1 MPTLPGVFGA
11 SSEGRF
17 RWLSSSIRPQIGP
30 NRLPGGLLPR
40 RGGPIPHG
48 VLFPKV
54 GSCGLRSPSLRMS
67 RHPRRRNLHLPHRA
81 LLRVLPARSPRHRQ
95 ALSRAVSLRRILPR
109 SSVPRRLFPNS
120 LPSRKLPISRPLSR
134 RLRRSLPMLRMRRPG
149 VPSRAKPRVNVRAH
163 PVPVQRQALQP
174 IRRCVP
180 SRAFLRPP

>member
-67 RHPRRRNLHLPHRA
+67 RHPRRRSLHLPRRA
-81 LLRVLPARSPRHRQ
+81 LLRVLPVRSPRHRQ
-95 ALSRAVSLRRILPR
+95 ALSRAVSLRRVLPR
-109 SSVPRRLFPNS
+109 SSVPRRLFPSS
-120 LPSRKLPISRPLSR
+120 LPSRKLPISIPLSR
-134 RLRRSLPMLRMRRPG
+134 RLRRSLPTLRMRRPG
-149 VPSRAKPRVNVRAH
+149 VPSRAKPQVSVRAH
-163 PVPVQRQALQP
+163 PVPVQRQALRP
-174 IRRCVP
+174 SRRCVP
-180 SRAFLRPP
+180 NRVFLRLP

>member
-67 RHPRRRNLHLPHRA
+67 RHPRRQSLHLPHRA

-95 ALSRAVSLRRILPR
+95 ALSRAVSLHRLPPR
-109 SSVPRRLFPNS
+109 SSVPRRPFPNS

-134 RLRRSLPMLRMRRPG
+134 RLRRSLPTLRMRRPG
-149 VPSRAKPRVNVRAH
+149 VPSRAKPQVSVRAH
-163 PVPVQRQALQP
+163 PVRAQRQALRP
-174 IRRCVP
+174 SRRCVP
-180 SRAFLRPP
+180 SRALLRLP

>member
-67 RHPRRRNLHLPHRA
+67 RHPRRRSLHLPHRA

-95 ALSRAVSLRRILPR
+95 ALNRAVSLRRLLPR
-109 SSVPRRLFPNS
+109 SSVLRRLFPNS

-134 RLRRSLPMLRMRRPG
+134 RLRRILPTLRMRRPG
-149 VPSRAKPRVNVRAH
+149 VPSRAKPRMSVRAH
-163 PVPVQRQALQP
+163 PVRVQRQALRP
-174 IRRCVP
+174 SRRCVP
-180 SRAFLRPP
+180 SKAFLRLP

>member
-67 RHPRRRNLHLPHRA
+67 RHPRRRSLHLPRRA
-81 LLRVLPARSPRHRQ
+81 LLRVLPVRSPRHRQ
-95 ALSRAVSLRRILPR
+95 ALSRAVSLRRLLPR
-109 SSVPRRLFPNS
+109 SSVPRRPFPNS
-120 LPSRKLPISRPLSR
+120 LPSRKLPISRPLSK
-134 RLRRSLPMLRMRRPG
+134 RLSRSLPTLRMRRQP
-149 VPSRAKPRVNVRAH
+149 VPSRARSRVSMRAH
-163 PVPVQRQALQP
+163 PVLVQRQALRSS
-174 IRRCVP
+174 RRCVP
-180 SRAFLRPP
+180 SRALLRLP